1 MHLGDLHANPKLAT
15 DERLE
20 QPVSP
25 AQQAQVELTQ
35 LPICDVRDREATL
48 GHCSLRV
55 SADGVAGA
63 LVGVLGLPPNKEPGV
78 WETGRG
84 GIRPLSEFPSEAAT
98 QYEDETTRGHLT
110 AWS

>member
-1 MHLGDLHANPKLAT
+1 MTARINPKLAT

-63 LVGVLGLPPNKEPGV
+63 LAGALGLPQEQGA
-78 WETGRG
+78 RG
-84 GIRPLSEFPSEAAT
+84 LGDGARRDQAT
-98 QYEDETTRGHLT
+98 F
-110 AWS
+110 